1 MHCGVLSDAENAGVE
16 NSVLENAGIRIWQAL
31 YKPTLKTAKLNVINY
46 KHETHV
52 LAYTCK
58 AGSWQI

>member
-31 YKPTLKTAKLNVINY
+31 YKPTLKTAKIKCY
-46 KHETHV
+46 K
-52 LAYTCK
+52 L
-58 AGSWQI
+58 